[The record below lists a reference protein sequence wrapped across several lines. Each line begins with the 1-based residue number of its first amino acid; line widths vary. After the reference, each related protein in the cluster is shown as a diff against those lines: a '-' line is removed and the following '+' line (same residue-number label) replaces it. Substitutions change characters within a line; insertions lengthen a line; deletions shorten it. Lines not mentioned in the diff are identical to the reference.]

1 MKISSIHL
9 KNIGFIWTFTL
20 VVSVLGFVNQY
31 LLTRIFSI
39 DDYGLFSSV
48 NAFINLLMPFAVFGI
63 PSLWLKIF
71 GEYGGGGRSWILP
84 SLKVSLILASIS
96 IIITCTWAFLGPND
110 YLTKKTLITLSFL
123 YPINILIN
131 FVCSKTQLEEK
142 YLLYSFFTALLKLS
156 RFLIILILFFFANEI
171 KPPNLAFLYVFGGLI
186 ILIGLR
192 RHIKQLFRSEI
203 FLPKHPLKLNTIK
216 SGVTM
221 VTVAKES
228 WSFGLAGVLYLAWSQ
243 GHIIISKYKFGNTEA
258 GIYSIVIL
266 IMMAINIFP
275 TTLFSR
281 YLLPKIHKYS
291 YHNKKKLI
299 NIYNKSNLILFT
311 VGVIVGFLIYK
322 SSDFFINFMFDENY
336 SSSIQ
341 LLKLSSFIIPFRF
354 MGLNSGTLMTTGNFL
369 LIKNKALFIVAF
381 LNLTIAILMPKE
393 YGLKGL
399 IILILISEFI
409 LFTFYHIYIKYN
421 FIKHE

>member
-1 MKISSIHL
+1 
-9 KNIGFIWTFTL
+9 
-20 VVSVLGFVNQY
+20 
-31 LLTRIFSI
+31 
-39 DDYGLFSSV
+39 
-48 NAFINLLMPFAVFGI
+48 
-63 PSLWLKIF
+63 
-71 GEYGGGGRSWILP
+71 
-84 SLKVSLILASIS
+84 
-96 IIITCTWAFLGPND
+96 
-110 YLTKKTLITLSFL
+110 
-123 YPINILIN
+123 
-131 FVCSKTQLEEK
+131 
-142 YLLYSFFTALLKLS
+142 
-156 RFLIILILFFFANEI
+156 
-171 KPPNLAFLYVFGGLI
+171 
-186 ILIGLR
+186 
-192 RHIKQLFRSEI
+192 
-203 FLPKHPLKLNTIK
+203 
-216 SGVTM
+216 M

-299 NIYNKSNLILFT
+299 NIYNKSNLILFI

-322 SSDFFINFMFDENY
+322 SSDFFINFIFDENY